1 MSSLHPQAVDGAE
14 LAPIPPGASE
24 CYWRGGHPL
33 RGRRGFHTPD
43 QPGPHQ
49 DPGLEDRYDPTPR
62 IADLID
68 ADTAVLVLAR
78 LLRTRR
84 APMVAHAL
92 AMAALSGWSRERAE
106 QLGELC
112 RRVWGN
118 TN

>member
-24 CYWRGGHPL
+24 CYWRGGHPI

-49 DPGLEDRYDPTPR
+49 DQGPDGIYEPTPR
-62 IADLID
+62 IVDLTD
-68 ADTAVLVLAR
+68 PDTAVLVLAR

-92 AMAALSGWSRERAE
+92 AMAALSDWSRARAV

-112 RRVWGN
+112 RRVWGQQN
-118 TN
+118 